1 MQVKNSTGKKVHK
14 NSVFRSQISLQS
26 EVKFDIWNEQESE
39 ENSEFGEVNNSGELN
54 ECDVPSNFEQL
65 PQTST
70 VSSSI
75 CACSDD

>member
-1 MQVKNSTGKKVHK
+1 MQVRNSTGKKVHK

-54 ECDVPSNFEQL
+54 ECDVPSTFEQL

-70 VSSSI
+70 VSSST
-75 CACSDD
+75 CD